1 MTVDIETITTLKLT
15 KEDITALDKAR
26 TILDELYDYCEDFHI
41 GGSIFFHNSY
51 TGIDSYFNSMGIA
64 QAVNT
69 LEDVIKCCEV
79 K

>member
-15 KEDITALDKAR
+15 QKDIAILDKAR
-26 TILDELYDYCEDFHI
+26 TILNELYDYCEDN
-41 GGSIFFHNSY
+41 GGSVLFHNSY
-51 TGIDSYFNSMGIA
+51 TNIKSYFESMDIVRAEGI
-64 QAVNT
+64 

>member
-15 KEDITALDKAR
+15 KEDIAALVKAK
-26 TILDELYDYCEDFHI
+26 TILDELYDYCEDFHV
-41 GGSIFFHNSY
+41 GGAVLFHNSY
-51 TGIDSYFNSMGIA
+51 TNIDSYFSSMDIA
-64 QAVNT
+64 QANNT